1 MDGNKQISGVRTLE
15 ELPPL
20 GEWKDEMLTYFSEGM
35 SEIEVMS
42 KLRISKRAWKQL
54 KEVSDLFC
62 EMVEFGNQL
71 CEARWHELTRK
82 SVFNENDMNASA
94 LKMNMANR
102 YGWSDKVES
111 KQEVIDQ
118 SDLSK
123 ADLLRMVQEKLQ
135 RLGGDG
141 GVLEGEFKVVEQ
153 IGVDKQ
159 D

>member
-1 MDGNKQISGVRTLE
+1 ME

-20 GEWKDEMLTYFSEGM
+20 GEWKDEMLGYFSEGM

-54 KEVSDLFC
+54 KDTSELFA
-62 EMVEFGNQL
+62 EMVEYGTQIS
-71 CEARWHELTRK
+71 EAKWHEFTRR
-82 SVFNENDMNASA
+82 SVFNESGMNANA

-111 KQEVIDQ
+111 KSEVVDQ

-123 ADLLRMVQEKLQ
+123 SDLIRMVQEKLK
-135 RLGGDG
+135 RHVGDG
-141 GVLEGEFKVVEQ
+141 GVLEGEFSVVEQ
-153 IGVDKQ
+153 IGVDKKT
-159 D
+159 DE